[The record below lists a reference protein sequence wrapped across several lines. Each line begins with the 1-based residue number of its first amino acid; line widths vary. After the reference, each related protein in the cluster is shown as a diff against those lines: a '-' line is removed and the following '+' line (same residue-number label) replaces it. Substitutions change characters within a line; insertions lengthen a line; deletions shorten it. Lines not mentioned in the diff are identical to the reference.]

1 MGLLTYGL
9 DSVSARVLTSR
20 HLTFSILTG
29 AVTDKYLDNPA
40 AFYPVSTPIS
50 ISTSWRR

>member
-1 MGLLTYGL
+1 MALLTCGL

-20 HLTFSILTG
+20 HVPFSILTG
-29 AVTDKYLDNPA
+29 AVTDKYLGNPA
-40 AFYPVSTPIS
+40 AFYPVSISIS